1 MDHKCVFCAGIF
13 GWVPAL
19 FMDKI
24 SANAG
29 LLGYEFPGEG

>member
-24 SANAG
+24 STNAG
-29 LLGYEFPGEG
+29 LFMK